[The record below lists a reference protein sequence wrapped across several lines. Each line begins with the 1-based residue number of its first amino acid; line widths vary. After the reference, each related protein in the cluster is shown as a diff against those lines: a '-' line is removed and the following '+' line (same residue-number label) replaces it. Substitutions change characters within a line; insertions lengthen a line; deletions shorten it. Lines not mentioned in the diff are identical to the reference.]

1 MKKLV
6 VIICFLLGNVVYGQ
20 LYWGTLNDST
30 VIITRVNDTY
40 EVKMRGWDKNINAY
54 ADIRVY
60 NSKTIPVGF
69 HAWNEKDENG
79 NYYKTK
85 NDYVTKVYANDYES
99 YVDRYKSSGYKI
111 TSETSSTG
119 GYQLVTFNKG
129 EEYITVT
136 FINGKFESM
145 TNTKFN
151 P

>member
-1 MKKLV
+1 MKFKLL
-6 VIICFLLGNVVYGQ
+6 ILLAILSSSLYGQ

-30 VIITRVNDTY
+30 AIVTRVGDTY
-40 EVKMRGWDKNINAY
+40 EVKMRGWDKNLNSY

-69 HAWNEKDENG
+69 HKWDEKDENG

-85 NDYVTKVYANDYES
+85 NNFETKVYNNDYES
-99 YVDRYKSSGYKI
+99 YVDRYKLAGYKI

-129 EEYITVT
+129 EEYIMVT
-136 FINGKFESM
+136 FINGKFES
-145 TNTKFN
+145 TTKTTYN